1 MQNWL
6 RNNKR
11 GVIIKKRALA
21 IFIIFT
27 IVFSSILIA
36 NSVSAEDNA
45 PKGYETY
52 YMRGYGFNVPSSYKQ
67 IAEGWDE
74 VNRLNYMNFQKGK
87 NFVNVSLERHSNS
100 FNKNMLD
107 EFSSFRLNDEKLYKT
122 SISGITGFYNK
133 RNGVKTFVF
142 ASEDDM
148 VYLHVKGAKLS
159 KVVSSITQRNY
170 KPYHNSEYDFDDDA
184 YYESDVYDDSF
195 DDSFDDASYYNY
207 GW

>member
-1 MQNWL
+1 MKSTGKSVL
-6 RNNKR
+6 TIL
-11 GVIIKKRALA
+11 IIMA
-21 IFIIFT
+21 IFL
-27 IVFSSILIA
+27 SSIMIID
-36 NSVSAEDNA
+36 SAFAADNP

-67 IAEGWDE
+67 IDEGYDE
-74 VNRLNYMNFQKGK
+74 TNHLNYMKFQKGK
-87 NFVNVSLERHSNS
+87 NYVNVELERHSNK
-100 FNKNMLD
+100 FNKNTMD
-107 EFSSFRLNDEKLYKT
+107 GFSSFKLNDENLYKK

-133 RNGVKTFVF
+133 RNKVKTFVF

-148 VYLHVKGAKLS
+148 IYLHVKGPKLS
-159 KVVSSITQRNY
+159 KVISSIKQRDY
-170 KPYHNSEYDFDDDA
+170 KPYHDDEYDFDDDA